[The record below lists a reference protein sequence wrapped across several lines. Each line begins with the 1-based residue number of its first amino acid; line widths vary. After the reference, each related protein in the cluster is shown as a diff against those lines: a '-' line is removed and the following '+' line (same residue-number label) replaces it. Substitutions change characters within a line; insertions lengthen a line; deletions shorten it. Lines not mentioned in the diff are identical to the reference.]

1 MFGCV
6 FIAAQYCVFN
16 ETTIS
21 GSDRFGAYTGVR
33 QDFGIG
39 RSTTGRRYIQVYDD
53 WTSTHLE
60 FTPPISLNWM
70 SPASFT
76 GSMSLNVP
84 PDNDMQSIYGFKGK
98 FSSYVT
104 VIDERVYGF
113 IDHTT
118 WKTSFA
124 SVGLDGVR
132 AVVGGPLHGHVVT
145 SSSPRLASVR
155 SLDAY
160 ARLCGTF
167 EGSPEPPV
175 KYRGWNSWAQTLLQP
190 LTVSML
196 ESASSTFEA
205 GASIQRDAIYGL
217 NVSDTV
223 EWQTNVYEHGQ
234 SIGSYFAPFAAFSN
248 ETLVKCGGNE
258 WNFDETILHSKGG
271 PIHPLSNPK
280 GYIRDA
286 THPSTKCLM
295 EQSFNAATLVTT
307 YKVDFLNYAAYEGL
321 FWNTSIATTGFQ
333 AYNYALYLLDTALP
347 HGIRLDFGISPP
359 VPAGPRAHSRHAGSD
374 QLFGGVSYMMN
385 QYRGGWFW
393 SELFLQDPD
402 LVTFVGN
409 YVFRPIL
416 RGGMGPLARAAKAI
430 IFSGVYKNGDDLSNA
445 TTRAFAEHYLNHT
458 ALNDLWRL
466 DGYFNTPDGG
476 STWIRNS
483 TVIIFNYGLHPIN
496 STQHSPST
504 TGGRVCTDL
513 FRGGEWFGVIPP
525 KTAAILNCQ

>member
-33 QDFGIG
+33 QDFGI
-39 RSTTGRRYIQVYDD
+39 GRRYIQVYDD

-248 ETLVKCGGNE
+248 ETWSSVAGTNG
-258 WNFDETILHSKGG
+258 T
-271 PIHPLSNPK
+271 
-280 GYIRDA
+280 
-286 THPSTKCLM
+286 STKRFST
-295 EQSFNAATLVTT
+295 QR
-307 YKVDFLNYAAYEGL
+307 G
-321 FWNTSIATTGFQ
+321 
-333 AYNYALYLLDTALP
+333 
-347 HGIRLDFGISPP
+347 
-359 VPAGPRAHSRHAGSD
+359 VPFTHSRTPRD
-374 QLFGGVSYMMN
+374 
-385 QYRGGWFW
+385 
-393 SELFLQDPD
+393 
-402 LVTFVGN
+402 TFATP
-409 YVFRPIL
+409 RTL
-416 RGGMGPLARAAKAI
+416 RRNASWNSR
-430 IFSGVYKNGDDLSNA
+430 STRRLS
-445 TTRAFAEHYLNHT
+445 
-458 ALNDLWRL
+458 
-466 DGYFNTPDGG
+466 
-476 STWIRNS
+476 
-483 TVIIFNYGLHPIN
+483 
-496 STQHSPST
+496 
-504 TGGRVCTDL
+504 
-513 FRGGEWFGVIPP
+513 
-525 KTAAILNCQ
+525 